1 MFLGGSV
8 DSQPYAIWIQT
19 AKLKKDY
26 EERTFGSYIFLLQL
40 LLLVFS
46 NSIIKDNNNCPKD
59 TIITKIYWNE
69 VNSFRNSRQEKLCK
83 KAVSKFCKSHWITI
97 AMESLFY

>member
-1 MFLGGSV
+1 MFLDGSV
-8 DSQPYAIWIQT
+8 GRLVCDSQPYAIWIQT

-40 LLLVFS
+40 LLFVFS
-46 NSIIKDNNNCPKD
+46 NSIIKDNNCPKD

-69 VNSFRNSRQEKLCK
+69 VNSFRNIRQENSVK
-83 KAVSKFCKSHWITI
+83 KQFQNFAKAI
-97 AMESLFY
+97 E

>member
-1 MFLGGSV
+1 MFLDGSV
-8 DSQPYAIWIQT
+8 GRLVCDSQPYATWIQT

-40 LLLVFS
+40 LLFVFS

-69 VNSFRNSRQEKLCK
+69 VNSFRNIRQENSVK
-83 KAVSKFCKSHWITI
+83 KQFQNFAKAI
-97 AMESLFY
+97 E